1 MLEFDASVRGCEAPI
16 RLGVI
21 FVAIL
26 FPGGD
31 LVGKD
36 LLVGYAAVETLGRQ
50 DGELELGQIEPAAV
64 FRRVMPFEP
73 LDEPPGFGGR
83 EGLVE

>member
-1 MLEFDASVRGCEAPI
+1 MSSVRGCEAPI

-50 DGELELGQIEPAAV
+50 GRRAPTRPELVATGRAAWFHRDRQPRLGDEL
-64 FRRVMPFEP
+64 
-73 LDEPPGFGGR
+73 L
-83 EGLVE
+83 